1 MLIYVIAE
9 DPINFSRPAVVKSQF
24 GTLSGKP
31 RELVLAERLDG
42 KLIISKRASTSKPS
56 CRAKMKSRTSRKID
70 VKMAI

>member
-31 RELVLAERLDG
+31 RELVLAEYLDG
-42 KLIISKRASTSKPS
+42 KLIISKSKH
-56 CRAKMKSRTSRKID
+56 I
-70 VKMAI
+70 